1 MDDEPLAEIVIL
13 RGYTGMP
20 NRATALPSGRRS
32 FKDNR
37 FLPPARRANIATP
50 SGNPTERRK
59 LGSPDLLRHRLFD
72 RFSPVLT
79 LIGLR
84 LIRTVRWH
92 PEFER

>member
-20 NRATALPSGRRS
+20 NRVTPLPSGRRS
-32 FKDNR
+32 FKDS
-37 FLPPARRANIATP
+37 FLPLVRRVNIATP

-59 LGSPDLLRHRLFD
+59 LGSPDLLRHRLLTGFLA
-72 RFSPVLT
+72 VLT

-84 LIRTVRWH
+84 LMRTVRWH
-92 PEFER
+92 PEFEW